1 MPTHTFE
8 EVKNQAVMAIIH
20 QMAVSAKTAPK
31 ARGADSV
38 RITVVTGEEK
48 RRIAEM
54 MHRAAQATGDKHWSR
69 DAANIE
75 QADALLLLGVKRSD
89 SLGVN
94 CGYCGYPTCE
104 ERLKAGPNTPFCAF
118 KLVDLGIAAG
128 SAAKT
133 ASTLNLDN
141 RIMFRAGEAAKQL
154 KIIDA
159 DYALAIPVSA
169 TQKNIFF
176 DRQT

>member
-1 MPTHTFE
+1 MPTQTFE
-8 EVKNQAVMAIIH
+8 ELKSRAVEAIVH
-20 QMAVSAKTAPK
+20 QMAISAKTAPK

-38 RITVVTGEEK
+38 KIAVVTGEEK
-48 RRIAEM
+48 RRVAEAMRRIAE
-54 MHRAAQATGDKHWSR
+54 ATGDKHWNR
-69 DAANIE
+69 DAANVE

-94 CGYCGYPTCE
+94 CGYCGHPTCE
-104 ERLKAGPNTPFCAF
+104 DRLKAGPNAPLCTF
-118 KLVDLGIAAG
+118 KLVDLGVAAG

-141 RIMFRAGEAAKQL
+141 RIMYRAGEAAKQL
-154 KIIDA
+154 KLIDA
-159 DYALAIPVSA
+159 DYTLAIPVSA